1 MDRQKGGS
9 FEFLKRLHVVEPGYA
24 GITVFSESKHV
35 HTMYDRFAKAN
46 GKPAKLSKTP
56 SAPSSSI
63 TNVSSQQ
70 SLSDVMAAEYRSLV
84 GLAMYVSQQRFDIQ
98 YTVKTLASSLK
109 SPTTGAWFELGR
121 LVGYLK
127 QTELHA
133 LEMQQTVKGCSF
145 LEALNGGCNDL
156 EGDRP
161 NCLETFSDANWSG
174 SGSQRS
180 ISAAVHVLNGL
191 IVHSTSRTQKCISL
205 SSTESEW
212 YAASALC
219 SQCFHI

>member
-1 MDRQKGGS
+1 
-9 FEFLKRLHVVEPGYA
+9 
-24 GITVFSESKHV
+24 
-35 HTMYDRFAKAN
+35 MYDRFAKAN

-56 SAPSSSI
+56 SAPSSST

-70 SLSDVMAAEYRSLV
+70 PLSDAMAAEYRSLV

-127 QTELHA
+127 QTESHA

-145 LEALNGGCNDL
+145 LEALNGGCSDL

-161 NCLETFSDANWSG
+161 NCLETCIIDAKHKREG
-174 SGSQRS
+174 
-180 ISAAVHVLNGL
+180 
-191 IVHSTSRTQKCISL
+191 T
-205 SSTESEW
+205 
-212 YAASALC
+212 
-219 SQCFHI
+219 